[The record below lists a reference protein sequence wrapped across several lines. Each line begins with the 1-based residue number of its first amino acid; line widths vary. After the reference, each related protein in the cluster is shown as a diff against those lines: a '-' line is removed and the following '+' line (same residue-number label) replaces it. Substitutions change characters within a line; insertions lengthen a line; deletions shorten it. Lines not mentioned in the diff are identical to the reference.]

1 MMVHNAGEIMLE
13 NSKTLSENDISSKKY
28 SADFLEI
35 KEGLI
40 SVLKQEASS
49 LLDVANNFPDQ
60 GTTLVESILQCQG
73 HIVFSGMGKS
83 GLIARKI
90 VATFSSMG
98 LPSLFLHP
106 AEALHGDLGTIKS
119 QDLFI
124 AISKSGSGDE
134 LQQIQLFLSSQRNKT
149 VLICCKEGTLK
160 NFDLVVTLPF
170 KKEACE
176 LNLAPTSSS
185 TLMLAFGDALS
196 IVASKKR
203 GFTKNDFAKF
213 HPSGMLGKNL
223 LLKVKSLMHT
233 DDVLPLL
240 SKNASFKDTLITI
253 TQKKL
258 GVAVVINNDK
268 KLLGIVTDGDLRRAC
283 NAGASVFEKKAS
295 DIMTFNPKTISP
307 DFLAYNALVKM
318 EDSKITSL
326 IILENEKIVGLIH
339 IHDLLNAGVRRR

>member
-1 MMVHNAGEIMLE
+1 MLE
-13 NSKTLSENDISSKKY
+13 NSKTLSENNISLKKH
-28 SADFLEI
+28 SVDFLEI
-35 KEGLI
+35 KESLI

-49 LLDVANNFPDQ
+49 ILDVANNFPDQ
-60 GTTLVESILQCQG
+60 GTTLVEEILQCHG

-98 LPSLFLHP
+98 IPSIFLHP
-106 AEALHGDLGTIKS
+106 AEALHGDLGIIKP

-124 AISKSGSGDE
+124 AISKSGSGEE
-134 LQQIQLFLSSQRNKT
+134 LQQIQPFLSSRGNKT
-149 VLICCKEGTLK
+149 VLICCKDGTLK

-223 LLKVKSLMHT
+223 LLKVESLMHK
-233 DDVLPLL
+233 DDALPLL
-240 SKNASFKDTLITI
+240 SKDASFQNTLITI

-258 GVAVVINNDK
+258 GVAIVINDDK
-268 KLLGIVTDGDLRRAC
+268 KILGIVTDGDLRRAC
-283 NAGASVFEKKAS
+283 NMGAAVFEKKAC
-295 DIMTFNPKTISP
+295 DIMTFKPKTITP
-307 DFLAYNALVKM
+307 DFLAYDALVKM

-326 IILENEKIVGLIH
+326 IVLENEKIAGLIH
-339 IHDLLNAGVRRR
+339 IHDLLNAGIRRR

>member
-1 MMVHNAGEIMLE
+1 MLE
-13 NSKTLSENDISSKKY
+13 NSKALSENNIFPKKH
-28 SADFLEI
+28 SVGFLEI
-35 KEGLI
+35 KESLI
-40 SVLKQEASS
+40 SVLRQEASS
-49 LLDVANNFPDQ
+49 ILDVANNFPDQ
-60 GTTLVESILQCQG
+60 GATLVESILQCQG

-83 GLIARKI
+83 GLIARKV

-98 LPSLFLHP
+98 IPSLFLHP
-106 AEALHGDLGTIKS
+106 AEALHGDLGTIKPP
-119 QDLFI
+119 DLFI
-124 AISKSGSGDE
+124 AISKSSSGEE
-134 LQQIQLFLSSQRNKT
+134 LQQIKSFLSSQGNKT
-149 VLICCKEGTLK
+149 VLICCKKGTLK

-196 IVASKKR
+196 IVTSKKR

-233 DDVLPLL
+233 DEALPLL
-240 SKNASFKDTLITI
+240 SKSASFKDTLITI

-258 GVAVVINNDK
+258 GAAIVINDNK

-283 NAGASVFEKKAS
+283 NMGASVFEKKAS
-295 DIMTFNPKTISP
+295 DIMTLNPKTISP
-307 DFLAYNALVKM
+307 DFLAYNTLVKM

-326 IILENEKIVGLIH
+326 IVLENKKIVGLIH
-339 IHDLLNAGVRRR
+339 IHDLLNAGIRRR